1 MSHVPNKTN
10 RSQATP
16 PFLPDAKTIS
26 PLAPSGQQ
34 LPQVPPDPRLTPT
47 HQPFLRDTRV
57 LPRGTA
63 SAQPR
68 PPGRH
73 IRQSGAA
80 PHPPA
85 PILSS
90 RLVST
95 SNSWS
100 TWASMRTKE
109 ANFCFETFARRYGYI
124 HQGQLWRT
132 PGSKTLRKRRLL
144 PRPPRAFATRPR
156 HSSCRKSRQGGPPC
170 KCLSGMVDGEY
181 HF

>member
-16 PFLPDAKTIS
+16 PFSPDAKTIS

-47 HQPFLRDTRV
+47 HPPFLRDTRV
-57 LPRGTA
+57 LPRGTS
-63 SAQPR
+63 SARPR

-90 RLVST
+90 RLVPT

-109 ANFCFETFARRYGYI
+109 ANFCFETFARRDGYI
-124 HQGQLWRT
+124 HPSGPTVANSRIQNITKEAATSTASPSICDPTSTFKLQE
-132 PGSKTLRKRRLL
+132 K
-144 PRPPRAFATRPR
+144 PPRRP
-156 HSSCRKSRQGGPPC
+156 S
-170 KCLSGMVDGEY
+170 L
-181 HF
+181 